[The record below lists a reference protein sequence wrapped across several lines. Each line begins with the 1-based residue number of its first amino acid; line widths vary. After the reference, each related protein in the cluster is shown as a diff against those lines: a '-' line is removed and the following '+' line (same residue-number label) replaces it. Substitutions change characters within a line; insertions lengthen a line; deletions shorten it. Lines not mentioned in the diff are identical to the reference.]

1 MASLAAPTSAV
12 GPDTLITV
20 KVLFDETN
28 RRFKLPL
35 RDLGARVF
43 PLKVRF
49 HRRLKGVELH
59 PHTIR
64 QHLLFIVPPLPYCHV
79 IPVSSFRRII
89 TRMKFFILSVSHIY
103 PLLSLSRLC
112 EKFDY

>member
-1 MASLAAPTSAV
+1 MASLATPTSAV

-49 HRRLKGVELH
+49 HRGLKG
-59 PHTIR
+59 
-64 QHLLFIVPPLPYCHV
+64 
-79 IPVSSFRRII
+79 S
-89 TRMKFFILSVSHIY
+89 
-103 PLLSLSRLC
+103 
-112 EKFDY
+112 